1 MTMFQTIAKILGF
14 KKKTTEVED
23 MIAFIEPIGCIQ
35 EEVLQ
40 YLTSKPKGITFVHGK
55 AGCGKTY
62 LINKVVKEV
71 AGCQVLTPTNLAASL
86 YNGAHTIHSYFH
98 KVLDDLD
105 EGYQNPQNISSG
117 KTSAFRSTL
126 SKVELLVIDEISM
139 VRADMFEMVN
149 QICQKTMRCSKP
161 FGGIPTVVVGDLF
174 QLPPIVSED
183 AVLEYLKKEY
193 GGIYF
198 FNSHIVQKEHK
209 NIKLFELS
217 KSYRQQNDPEFLKI
231 LDAFRSPMSDL
242 EKVTIMNA
250 INSRVTNTLPQDAV
264 YIASSNEEVRQ
275 INTEKLNELPGNI
288 TTLDAEYVVR
298 KKDGSG
304 TVTLKHSDL
313 PTKENIVDIVVPS
326 AYDSQLSFKKG
337 ARVVVCKSSKYWGFN
352 NGDFGTIENFNG
364 KSFSIHL
371 EKGETILVP
380 NPNDRYR
387 ASLMNEYRYEMEYNE
402 QKHKLIRKP
411 FLQRTTQFPLKLAYA
426 FTIHKAQGQTYDKVI
441 LDLNSHIF
449 APGQL
454 YVALSRAKSL
464 NGLYLTKPVT
474 YSDIITD
481 NSIFTFLS
489 RLRSANQGK
498 SKKQVQEGKR
508 NEEKQN
514 VCISNPSC
522 DNFMTFIRQHET
534 NASSSEL
541 MLCAL
546 NGYKQMFSIKEYEK
560 AFWELQKVVDLI
572 TTTYQTDNYT
582 KLIDCIRKK
591 DVTKEGCQYSQNAI
605 FEIFTDVVKLP
616 KRQCQIDN
624 HTLTFNLS

>member
-1 MTMFQTIAKILGF
+1 MFQTIAKILGF
-14 KKKTTEVED
+14 SKKPTEVED
-23 MIAFIEPIGCIQ
+23 MIDFVEPIGCTQ
-35 EEVLQ
+35 EEVYQ

-62 LINKVVKEV
+62 LINKIAKEV

-86 YNGAHTIHSYFH
+86 YNGARTIHSFFH

-105 EGYQNPQNISSG
+105 EGYQNPQNISSS
-117 KTSAFRSTL
+117 KISAFRPTL
-126 SKVELLVIDEISM
+126 SNVELLVIDEISM

-149 QICQKTMRCSKP
+149 QICQKTMRSSKP

-174 QLPPIVSED
+174 QLPPIVSEE

-198 FNSHIVQKEHK
+198 FNSHIVQKELK

-217 KSYRQQNDPEFLKI
+217 KSYRQQNDSEFVKI
-231 LDAFRSPMSDL
+231 LDAFRNPMSDL
-242 EKVTIMNA
+242 EKVSVMNA
-250 INSRVTNTLPQDAV
+250 INSRVTNALPHDAV

-275 INTEKLNELPGNI
+275 INAKKLDELPGLI

-304 TVTLKHSDL
+304 TVTLKSSDL
-313 PTKENIVDIVVPS
+313 PTKEDIVDIVVPS

-337 ARVVVCKSSKYWGFN
+337 ARVVICKSSKYWGFN
-352 NGDFGTIENFNG
+352 NGDFGTIENFDG
-364 KSFSIHL
+364 ERFSIRL
-371 EKGETILVP
+371 DKGSTVLVP
-380 NPNDRYR
+380 NPNDRYKV
-387 ASLMNEYRYEMEYNE
+387 SLMNEYRYEMEYNE
-402 QKHKLIRKP
+402 QKHKLVRKP

-426 FTIHKAQGQTYDKVI
+426 FTIHKAQGQTYEKVI

-481 NSIFTFLS
+481 NSIFNFLS
-489 RLRSANQGK
+489 KLRSTNQGK
-498 SKKQVQEGKR
+498 SKKQVQASRKDNAE
-508 NEEKQN
+508 QN

-534 NASSSEL
+534 NASFSEL

-582 KLIDCIRKK
+582 KLVECIRKK
-591 DVTKEGCQYSQNAI
+591 NFTEEGCQYSQNAI
-605 FEIFTDVVKLP
+605 FEIYTDVVKFP
-616 KRQCQIDN
+616 KRQCQLDN
-624 HTLTFNLS
+624 HTITFKIS